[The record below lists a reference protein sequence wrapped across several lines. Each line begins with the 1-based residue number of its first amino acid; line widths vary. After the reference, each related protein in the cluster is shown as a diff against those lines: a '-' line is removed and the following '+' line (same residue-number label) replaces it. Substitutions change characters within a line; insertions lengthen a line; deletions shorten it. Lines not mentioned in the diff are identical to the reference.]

1 MDFLNKSK
9 SRVYMLNT
17 MAFICFLLALA
28 LIVLLRVFRLEGFLE
43 WYGRYNDTLVTYEIW
58 MQTYGATWIS
68 VISILVNFALKAL
81 IPWFPI
87 PCLCVVSGVLF
98 EWYYALLI
106 NVAGLI
112 VLFSIKFFWGK
123 KFGGG
128 NAEKILSKY
137 DTAHNFIDSGKSG
150 SNLVLFVLRFVP
162 CVPVN
167 SVSCL
172 YGTTNISYLRYILLS
187 VFGFTYKLFS
197 YTVIGRNVFDPAS
210 ASFIVP
216 FILLLIFS
224 GMVLL
229 TLSGAF
235 EIRRLTAKYNK
246 KGWL

>member
-1 MDFLNKSK
+1 MDFLNKNK

-17 MAFICFLLALA
+17 MAFICFLLALV
-28 LIVLLRVFRLEGFLE
+28 LIVLLRVFRLDTFLE
-43 WYGRYNDTLVTYEIW
+43 WYARYNDTLLTYEIW

-68 VISILVNFALKAL
+68 VLSILVNYALKAL

-106 NVAGLI
+106 NIAGMI
-112 VLFSIKFFWGK
+112 ILFTIKFFWGR

-128 NAEKILSKY
+128 NAEKILAKY
-137 DTAHNFIDSGKSG
+137 DTAHNFIDSSKLG
-150 SNLVLFVLRFVP
+150 SRLVLFVLRFVP

-172 YGTTNISYLRYILLS
+172 YGTTNIPYYKYIVIS
-187 VFGFTYKLFS
+187 VLGFTYKLFS
-197 YTVIGRNVFDPAS
+197 YTIIGRNVFDPAS

-235 EIRRLTAKYNK
+235 GIRSVTAK
-246 KGWL
+246 

>member
-1 MDFLNKSK
+1 
-9 SRVYMLNT
+9 MLNT
-17 MAFICFLLALA
+17 MAFVCFLLALV
-28 LIVLLRVFRLEGFLE
+28 LIVLLRVFRLEAFLE
-43 WYGRYNDTLVTYEIW
+43 WYGRYNDTLLYYEIW

-68 VISILVNFALKAL
+68 VISILANFALKAL

-106 NVAGLI
+106 NLAGMI
-112 VLFSIKFFWGK
+112 ILFTIKFFWGK

-128 NAEKILSKY
+128 NAEKILAKY
-137 DTAHNFIDSGKSG
+137 DTAHNFIDSSKLG
-150 SNLVLFVLRFVP
+150 SHLVLFLLRFMP
-162 CVPVN
+162 CIPVN

-172 YGTTNISYLRYILLS
+172 YGTTYISYWSYIVIS
-187 VFGFTYKLFS
+187 AAGFIYKLFS

-229 TLSGAF
+229 FLSGAF
-235 EIRRLTAKYNK
+235 EIRSLSKNK
-246 KGWL
+246 

>member
-1 MDFLNKSK
+1 
-9 SRVYMLNT
+9 
-17 MAFICFLLALA
+17 MAFVCFLLALA
-28 LIVLLRVFRLEGFLE
+28 LIILLRVFRYEGFLE
-43 WYGRYNDTLVTYEIW
+43 WYNRYNSTLESYEIW

-68 VISILVNFALKAL
+68 VVSILVNFALKAL

-106 NVAGLI
+106 NLAGMI
-112 VLFSIKFFWGK
+112 ILFTIKFFWGR

-128 NAEKILSKY
+128 NAEKILEKY
-137 DTAHNFIDSGKSG
+137 DTAHSFIDSSKLG
-150 SNLVLFVLRFVP
+150 SHLVLFMLRFVP

-172 YGTTNISYLRYILLS
+172 YGTTYISFWQYILIS

-210 ASFIVP
+210 ASFVVP

-229 TLSGAF
+229 FLSGAF
-235 EIRRLTAKYNK
+235 EIRSLTK
-246 KGWL
+246 K

>member
-1 MDFLNKSK
+1 
-9 SRVYMLNT
+9 MLNT
-17 MAFICFLLALA
+17 MAFVCFLLALV
-28 LIVLLRVFRLEGFLE
+28 LIVLLRVFRLEAFLE
-43 WYGRYNDTLVTYEIW
+43 WYGRYNDTLLYYEIW

-68 VISILVNFALKAL
+68 VISILANFALKAL

-87 PCLCVVSGVLF
+87 PCLCVASGVLF

-106 NVAGLI
+106 NLAGMI
-112 VLFSIKFFWGK
+112 ILFTIKFFWGK

-128 NAEKILSKY
+128 NAEKILAKY
-137 DTAHNFIDSGKSG
+137 DTAHNFIDSSKLG
-150 SNLVLFVLRFVP
+150 SHLVLFLLRFMP
-162 CVPVN
+162 CIPVN

-172 YGTTNISYLRYILLS
+172 YGTTYISYWSYIVIS
-187 VFGFTYKLFS
+187 AAGFIYKLFS

-229 TLSGAF
+229 FLSGAF
-235 EIRRLTAKYNK
+235 EIRSLSKNK
-246 KGWL
+246 

>member
-1 MDFLNKSK
+1 
-9 SRVYMLNT
+9 MLNT
-17 MAFICFLLALA
+17 MAFVCFLLALA
-28 LIVLLRVFRLEGFLE
+28 LIILLRVFRLEGFLE
-43 WYGRYNDTLVTYEIW
+43 WYNRYNSTLESYEIW

-68 VISILVNFALKAL
+68 VVSILVNFALKAL

-106 NVAGLI
+106 NLAGMI
-112 VLFSIKFFWGK
+112 ILFTIRFFWGR

-137 DTAHNFIDSGKSG
+137 DTAHSFIDSSKLG
-150 SNLVLFVLRFVP
+150 SRLVLFMLRFVP
-162 CVPVN
+162 CMPVN

-172 YGTTNISYLRYILLS
+172 YGTTYISFWQYILIS

-229 TLSGAF
+229 FLSGAF
-235 EIRRLTAKYNK
+235 EIRSLTKNK
-246 KGWL
+246 L

>member
-1 MDFLNKSK
+1 
-9 SRVYMLNT
+9 MLNT

-28 LIVLLRVFRLEGFLE
+28 LIVLLRVFRLDSFLE
-43 WYGRYNDTLVTYEIW
+43 WYGRYNDTLVSYEIW
-58 MQTYGATWIS
+58 MQMYGATWIS
-68 VISILVNFALKAL
+68 VLSILVNFALKAL

-98 EWYYALLI
+98 EWYYALMI
-106 NVAGLI
+106 NIAGMI
-112 VLFSIKFFWGK
+112 ILFTIKFFWGR

-128 NAEKILSKY
+128 NAEKILSRY
-137 DTAHNFIDSGKSG
+137 DAAHNLIDSSKLG
-150 SNLVLFVLRFVP
+150 SRLVLFVLRFVP
-162 CVPVN
+162 SIPVN

-172 YGTTNISYLRYILLS
+172 YGTTDISYPSYVIIS
-187 VFGFTYKLFS
+187 VLGFTYKLFS

-235 EIRRLTAKYNK
+235 EIRSLTKKY
-246 KGWL
+246 L

>member
-1 MDFLNKSK
+1 
-9 SRVYMLNT
+9 MLNT
-17 MAFICFLLALA
+17 MAFICFLLALV
-28 LIVLLRVFRLEGFLE
+28 LIVLLRVFRLDTFLE
-43 WYGRYNDTLVTYEIW
+43 WYARYNDTLLTYEIW

-68 VISILVNFALKAL
+68 VLSILVNYALKAL

-106 NVAGLI
+106 NIAGMI
-112 VLFSIKFFWGK
+112 ILFTIKFFWGR

-128 NAEKILSKY
+128 NAEKILAKY
-137 DTAHNFIDSGKSG
+137 DTAHNFIDSSKLG
-150 SNLVLFVLRFVP
+150 SRLVLFVLRFVP

-172 YGTTNISYLRYILLS
+172 YGTTNIPYYKYIVIS
-187 VFGFTYKLFS
+187 VLGFTYKLFS
-197 YTVIGRNVFDPAS
+197 YTIIGRNVFDPAS

-235 EIRRLTAKYNK
+235 GIRSVTAK
-246 KGWL
+246 